1 MSKPKYNTI
10 RELQIENDKL
20 TSQIEALI
28 LSLTNNN
35 QITNNQTHNVEKL
48 QKAIDERGLKAR
60 VQRVSVYH
68 KDELDSSC
76 KIIKKIKNINFE
88 GKILDNCE

>member
-1 MSKPKYNTI
+1 MKEISKYNADCEFI
-10 RELQIENDKL
+10 VEEIDPD
-20 TSQIEALI
+20 IIAI
-28 LSLTNNN
+28 GPD
-35 QITNNQTHNVEKL
+35 QTHNVEKL

-68 KDELDSSC
+68 QDELDSSC
-76 KIIKKIKNINFE
+76 KIIKKIKNTDFE